1 LSGRQS
7 ASLSPAP
14 AAELK
19 IISGGQT
26 GADRAALDVALKLKI
41 PCGGWCPADRR
52 AEDGVIANRY
62 LLTPLPGAGYR
73 QRTRKNVQE
82 SDGTVIAA
90 FGKLTGGSKA
100 TAADCTRFGKPCL
113 VIDAGTT
120 TPAQAAILLAVFLL
134 RHRIH
139 ILNVAG
145 PRASRQPGI
154 YAFVSDVL
162 IHLLS
167 SAKKPRKR
175 PKMTAVGKSA
185 AAKPYTADDILAL
198 YDSHRAHFRP

>member
-1 LSGRQS
+1 MSGRERAQVDQ
-7 ASLSPAP
+7 PP
-14 AAELK
+14 TAELK

-26 GADRAALDVALKLKI
+26 GADRAALDIALKLKI

-52 AEDGVIANRY
+52 AEDGVIADRY
-62 LLTPLPGAGYR
+62 PLTPQRGAGYR
-73 QRTRKNVQE
+73 QRTRKNVQD

-100 TAADCTRFGKPCL
+100 TAADCKKFNKPCL
-113 VIDAGTT
+113 VIDAGKT
-120 TPAQAAILLAVFLL
+120 TPAEAAILLAVFLL

-154 YAFVSDVL
+154 YGFVSDVL
-162 IHLLS
+162 MHLLPP
-167 SAKKPRKR
+167 AKKRRRKS
-175 PKMTAVGKSA
+175 KTTAVARATPRSKA
-185 AAKPYTADDILAL
+185 A
-198 YDSHRAHFRP
+198 HRG